1 MPDGPFPT
9 PDEERLMRML
19 HQSGSPEAA
28 GAMLVARLAALEAA
42 VASLEADVR
51 EADPDPEPQPEAD
64 QAAE

>member
-1 MPDGPFPT
+1 
-9 PDEERLMRML
+9 MRML